1 MKLKKYKEPI
11 NWLLISSLCGFCVCY
26 FACTHL
32 AAMTL
37 ADQRDVAKVIIS
49 LFGTFLG
56 FLFTLLAII
65 ASLSSH
71 QLVKKMTITGHYANL
86 MLSSKILSVLLF
98 SPIIIY
104 LITLFFIIPPFFII
118 ATILSISA
126 MVFGCRTIYKFF
138 LVLNNI

>member
-1 MKLKKYKEPI
+1 MKSKKYKEPI
-11 NWLLISSLCGFCVCY
+11 NWLLISGLCGFVVCY
-26 FACTHL
+26 FTHTHL
-32 AAMTL
+32 ATMTL
-37 ADQRDVAKVIIS
+37 ANQRDVAKVIIS

-65 ASLSSH
+65 TSLSSH
-71 QLVKKMTITGHYANL
+71 QLVKKMAVTGHYANL
-86 MLSSKILSVLLF
+86 MLSSKILSILLF

-104 LITLFFIIPPFFII
+104 LTTLFFIAPLLFMI

>member
-1 MKLKKYKEPI
+1 MKLKKCKEPI
-11 NWLLISSLCGFCVCY
+11 KWLIISSLCGFVVCY
-26 FACTHL
+26 LSYIHL
-32 AAMTL
+32 ATMTL

-71 QLVKKMTITGHYANL
+71 QLIKNMTITGHYTNL
-86 MLSSKILSVLLF
+86 MLSSKMLSILLF
-98 SPIIIY
+98 VPIVVY
-104 LITLFFIIPPFFII
+104 LATLFFVVPSLFII
-118 ATILSISA
+118 ATTLSVSA